1 MEKMEGRIEKGKNEK
16 EGRNLIKE
24 GLTVTI
30 SYRYV
35 DTLERKREI
44 ECKKGRIQLILL
56 TVTSEKI
63 FFVYL

>member
-30 SYRYV
+30 TYRYV
-35 DTLERKREI
+35 GNIRKKEEI
-44 ECKKGRIQLILL
+44 
-56 TVTSEKI
+56 
-63 FFVYL
+63 